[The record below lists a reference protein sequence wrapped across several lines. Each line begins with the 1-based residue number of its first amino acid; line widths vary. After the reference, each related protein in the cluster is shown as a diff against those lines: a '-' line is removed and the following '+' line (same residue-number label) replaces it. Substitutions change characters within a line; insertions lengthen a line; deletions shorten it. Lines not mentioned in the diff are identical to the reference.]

1 MEIYRKFCLF
11 FSLFVLYVTLEAS
24 QNLQTRMV
32 AFEKG
37 FKEIDSKI
45 LENLY
50 LKDAVVISRGI
61 KLEGNVAIAKQF
73 REKGMEIVDVK
84 FFATE
89 MIYSNDLMYERG
101 IFKDYDKQTGKEVGK
116 GDYFVV
122 WYKEKNQYK
131 IKLHTWSEN

>member
-101 IFKDYDKQTGKEVGK
+101 IFKD
-116 GDYFVV
+116 
-122 WYKEKNQYK
+122 
-131 IKLHTWSEN
+131 